1 MVDPMGERVLH
12 PPMTT
17 PNEKSAEMSL
27 EDYPLI
33 EEYGIIGDLSTVALV
48 GPGAR
53 IDFLCLPEFDSPSI
67 FAAHVDRRKG
77 GCFSLTP
84 RLSDVTEKKIYF
96 PETNILL
103 SRFLSKE
110 GIAEVTDLMVVHE
123 KQTNQALVRRAK
135 AVHGEVEFEMRC
147 APRFNYARDGHRIE
161 RTSEGYS
168 LCGEGLSLRFRSD
181 CDISVEGKDLVA
193 RFRLKAGESVSFVLE
208 SGEGEPATESVSDFS
223 SRAFKDTAG
232 FWRNWLSKCTYKG
245 RWRETVQR
253 SALALKL
260 LTSRRHGSV
269 VAAPSFGFPNYPG
282 GERNWDYRYTWL
294 RDAAF
299 TTYAFMRLGFTE
311 EASGFMGWLERR
323 VEPLEHGSHLNVM
336 YKIDGTPVTGEF
348 TLDHLEGYRH
358 SKPIRIGSTNNDQ
371 FQLDIYGEL
380 MDSLYLYDKF
390 GSPVSHQLW
399 TQIRKLVDF
408 VEEHWNEPDMGIWEI
423 RDGKREFLYSRVM
436 SWVALDRGIRLA
448 LKRSRPAPLERWIL
462 ARDAAYESVFQ
473 DFWSEEKQSF
483 VQFKGTESLDASALI
498 MPLVRFISPTDP
510 KWLSTLKAIQR
521 ELTEDSLVYRY
532 RVNEAFDEHLEGE
545 DGTFSICSFWFIECL
560 SRAGDTLQARHYF
573 EKMLSYASPLG
584 LFSEQIS
591 SEGRALGNLPQA
603 FTHLSLIS
611 AAFELDRRLDSGMG
625 DHSSFTACASQR

>member
-1 MVDPMGERVLH
+1 
-12 PPMTT
+12 MTT
-17 PNEKSAEMSL
+17 ESAANGGMEL

-53 IDFLCLPEFDSPSI
+53 IDFLCLPEFDSPSV
-67 FAAHVDRRKG
+67 FAAHVDREKG
-77 GCFSLTP
+77 GCFAITP
-84 RLSDVTEKKIYF
+84 RLSGAAEKKIYF

-103 SRFLSKE
+103 SRFLSE
-110 GIAEVTDLMVVHE
+110 GGIAEVSDLMVVHE
-123 KQTNQALVRRAK
+123 EESNQALVRRAK

-147 APRFNYARDGHRIE
+147 APRFDYARGRHTIKAGRDGYVFC
-161 RTSEGYS
+161 SPD
-168 LCGEGLSLRFRSD
+168 LSLRIRSD
-181 CDISVEGKDLVA
+181 VELEVDGMDVVA
-193 RFRLKAGESVSFVLE
+193 RFRLAAGESVTFILE
-208 SGEGEPATESVSDFS
+208 SDQCEEWLETVTEFS
-223 SRAFKDTAG
+223 SRAFKETGA
-232 FWRNWLSKCTYKG
+232 FWRNWLSRCNYKG

-269 VAAPSFGFPNYPG
+269 VAAPSFGFPNLPG

-311 EASGFMGWLERR
+311 EAAGFMGWLEKR
-323 VEPLEHGSHLNVM
+323 VEALEKGSHLNVM
-336 YKIDGTPVTGEF
+336 YRIDGSPVEGEF
-348 TLDHLEGYRH
+348 SLEHLEGYRK

-390 GSPVSHQLW
+390 GSPVSYQLW
-399 TQIRKLVDF
+399 NQIQKLVDF
-408 VEEHWNEPDMGIWEI
+408 VADHWREPDMGIWEI

-436 SWVALDRGIRLA
+436 SWVALDRGVRLA
-448 LKRSRPAPLERWIL
+448 LKRSRPAPLERWIKE
-462 ARDAAYESVFQ
+462 RDAAYESVFHE
-473 DFWSEEKQSF
+473 FWSEEKQSF

-510 KWLSTLKAIQR
+510 KWLSTLKAIQS

-532 RVNEAFDEHLEGE
+532 KVNEAFDEHLEGE

-560 SRAGDTLQARHYF
+560 SRGGQTLQARHYF

-584 LFSEQIS
+584 LFSEQIGS
-591 SEGRALGNLPQA
+591 KGQSLGNMPQA

-611 AAFELDRRLDSGMG
+611 AAFELDRRLGKGQG
-625 DHSSFTACASQR
+625 DEAGFRGAAPQR

>member
-1 MVDPMGERVLH
+1 MAWFAAMN
-12 PPMTT
+12 T
-17 PNEKSAEMSL
+17 PTNADGGMDL
-27 EDYPLI
+27 DDYPLI

-53 IDFLCLPEFDSPSI
+53 IDFLCFPEFDSPSI
-67 FAAHVDRRKG
+67 FAAHVDRGKG
-77 GCFSLTP
+77 GCFAITP
-84 RLSDVTEKKIYF
+84 QLPESTEKKIYF

-103 SRFLSKE
+103 SRFLSKG

-123 KQTNQALVRRAK
+123 EESKQALVRRAK

-147 APRFNYARDGHRIE
+147 APRFDYARTEHCVEAIRDGFAF
-161 RTSEGYS
+161 SS
-168 LCGEGLSLRFRSD
+168 PDLSLRIRSD
-181 CDISVEGKDLVA
+181 LPMEIDGQDVVV
-193 RFRLKAGESVSFVLE
+193 RFRLAAGESVSFVLE
-208 SGEGEPATESVSDFS
+208 SAECDELPESVADFS
-223 SRAFKDTAG
+223 SRAFKETAH
-232 FWRNWLSKCTYKG
+232 FWRNWLSRCSYEG

-269 VAAPSFGFPNYPG
+269 VAAPSFGFPNFPG

-299 TTYAFMRLGFTE
+299 TTYAFMRLGFTD
-311 EASGFMGWLERR
+311 EAAGFMGWLERR
-323 VEPLEHGSHLNVM
+323 VEKLEHGSHLNVM
-336 YKIDGTPVTGEF
+336 YRIDGSAVEGEF
-348 TLDHLEGYRH
+348 SLDHLEGYRH
-358 SKPIRIGSTNNDQ
+358 SQPIRIGSTNNDQ

-390 GSPVSHQLW
+390 GSPVSYQLW
-399 TQIRKLVDF
+399 QQICKLVEF
-408 VEEHWNEPDMGIWEI
+408 VADHWREPDMGIWEI

-436 SWVALDRGIRLA
+436 SWVALDRGVRLA
-448 LKRSRPAPLERWIL
+448 LKRSRPAPLNRWIKE
-462 ARDAAYESVFQ
+462 RDAAYESVFQ
-473 DFWSEEKQSF
+473 EFWSENKKSF
-483 VQFKGTESLDASALI
+483 VQFRGTEALDASALI

-510 KWLSTLKAIQR
+510 KWLSTLAAIQR

-532 RVNEAFDEHLEGE
+532 KVNEAFDEHLEGE

-560 SRAGDTLQARHYF
+560 ARSGQTLQARHYF

-584 LFSEQIS
+584 LFSEQIG
-591 SEGRALGNLPQA
+591 SEGQSLGNLPQA

-611 AAFELDRRLDSGMG
+611 AAFELDRRIGTGVEG
-625 DHSSFTACASQR
+625 DGRGVLGVAPQR

>member
-1 MVDPMGERVLH
+1 M
-12 PPMTT
+12 
-17 PNEKSAEMSL
+17 NL

-53 IDFLCLPEFDSPSI
+53 IDFLCLPEFDSPSV
-67 FAAHVDRRKG
+67 FAAHVDREKG
-77 GCFSLTP
+77 GCFSITP
-84 RLSDVTEKKIYF
+84 KFSEVTEKKIYF

-123 KQTNQALVRRAK
+123 KESNQALVRRAK
-135 AVHGEVEFEMRC
+135 AVHGAVEFEMRC
-147 APRFNYARDGHRIE
+147 SPRFDYARIEHRVETLRDGCSFH
-161 RTSEGYS
+161 TDD
-168 LCGEGLSLRFRSD
+168 LSLRFRSD
-181 CDISVEGKDLVA
+181 VPVEIDGQDVVA
-193 RFRLKAGESVSFVLE
+193 RFKLEAGETATFVLE
-208 SGEGEPATESVSDFS
+208 SAECEERPETVTVFC
-223 SRAFKDTAG
+223 SRAFKETAT
-232 FWRNWLSKCTYKG
+232 FWRKWLSRCSYKG

-269 VAAPSFGFPNYPG
+269 VAAPSFGFPNFPG

-311 EASGFMGWLERR
+311 EAAGFMGWLEKR
-323 VEPLEHGSHLNVM
+323 VESLEEGSHLNVM
-336 YKIDGTPVTGEF
+336 YRIDGSPVEGEF
-348 TLDHLEGYRH
+348 ALDHLEGYRK

-380 MDSLYLYDKF
+380 MDSLYLFDKF
-390 GSPVSHQLW
+390 GSPVSYQLW
-399 TQIRKLVDF
+399 NQICKLVDF
-408 VEEHWNEPDMGIWEI
+408 VADHWREPDMGIWEI

-436 SWVALDRGIRLA
+436 SWVALDRGVRLA
-448 LKRSRPAPLERWIL
+448 LKRSRPAPLERWIKE
-462 ARDAAYESVFQ
+462 RDAAYNSVFEE
-473 DFWSEEKQSF
+473 FWSEEKQSF
-483 VQFKGTESLDASALI
+483 VQFKGTDALDASALI

-510 KWLSTLKAIQR
+510 KWLSTLEAIRR

-545 DGTFSICSFWFIECL
+545 DGTFSICSFWYIECL
-560 SRAGDTLQARHYF
+560 SRGGNTLQARHYF
-573 EKMLSYASPLG
+573 EKMLSYSSPLG
-584 LFSEQIS
+584 LFSEQIG
-591 SEGRALGNLPQA
+591 SEGQSLGNMPQA

-611 AAFELDRRLDSGMG
+611 AAFELDRRLGEGSGDDVG
-625 DHSSFTACASQR
+625 FTGAAPQR